1 MKKEQQA
8 IDNMCKGDITAIK
21 EYITSDI
28 PNLVMNSIIFGVK
41 IGLKDED
48 YVRKLEMNCS
58 SKTVLMGVCLGNVAQ
73 AALCILTDKPY
84 LGNNSTIK
92 SLIKSNFE
100 F

>member
-1 MKKEQQA
+1 MKEEQQA

-28 PNLVMNSIIFGVK
+28 PGVK

-48 YVRKLEMNCS
+48 YVKKLEMNCS

-73 AALCILTDKPY
+73 AALCILTGKPY
-84 LGNNSTIK
+84 LGDNSTIK